1 MNAMDRFRVSA
12 LTVLCAGVAVAD
24 GAQTPPDP
32 HAGHALGTVDFRV
45 SCPAVQADFDRAV
58 ALLHHMTYPQART
71 AFQGVVEKD
80 PQCAM
85 AHWGVAMTL
94 FQPLWPTRPSPAQLQ
109 QGWDEVAQAK
119 ALAPKTERERLFVA
133 AAEAFYQ
140 DPGASDYWARIR
152 RWEAAMAKVHEA
164 FPEDAEAT
172 AFFAL
177 AHLAAAPPTAA
188 STAHSDRV
196 APLLLAIYE
205 KNPDHPGA
213 MHYLVHANDV
223 PGRERESLAITRRY
237 EEVAPRNPHALHMPT
252 HIYTRLGDWEGV
264 IRGNLR
270 AAEAALEHPAG
281 EKGELV
287 WDEYP
292 HAIEYLNYAYLQRGA
307 DADAAAQV
315 KRLRETERLEPSF
328 KTAFHLASTP
338 ARYALE
344 RRAWGE
350 AAALVPRE
358 PQALD
363 WDRFAWPEA
372 VTVFARGLGSARTR
386 DVAEARR
393 MQARLAE
400 LQTKMEKAGE
410 ELFARSIRVLALELG
425 AWIAHA
431 GGDAKAAVSLGQE
444 AADLEAATPKHA
456 VTPGPTLPADELLGD
471 LLMEQ
476 KRAPEALAAYRR
488 SLAAYPR
495 RFNSLLGAARA
506 ARAAGDDPAAR
517 TLYGELLAVAIA
529 GSIPPGARRSAAVRG
544 GALKDERHARH
555 ERQRGRQ
562 QVERVGVHREAPLR
576 AARDAPGERV
586 RQERRH
592 QHDQQQPPHRPQREQ
607 YQARQRA
614 QRQRCAEPRSERFE
628 AAPLVL
634 ERVRREPAQSRL
646 RLLHER

>member
-1 MNAMDRFRVSA
+1 MSRASRPVLSA
-12 LTVLCAGVAVAD
+12 AAALWLGLAVPG
-24 GAQTPPDP
+24 GAQTAADP

-58 ALLHHMTYPQART
+58 AQLHHMTYPQART
-71 AFQGVVEKD
+71 AFQAIAVKD

-109 QGWDEVAQAK
+109 QGWDEVARAR

-133 AAEAFYQ
+133 AAESFYQ
-140 DPGASDYWARIR
+140 DPGATDYWARIR
-152 RWEAAMAKVHEA
+152 RWEAAMAKVRDA
-164 FPEDAEAT
+164 FPGDAEAT

-177 AHLAAAPPTAA
+177 AHLAAAPPTGA
-188 STAHSDRV
+188 STAHADRV

-223 PGRERESLAITRRY
+223 PGRERESLPITRRY

-287 WDEYP
+287 WDEYA
-292 HAIEYLNYAYLQRGA
+292 HAIEYLVYAYLQRGA

-315 KRLRETERLEPSF
+315 KRLRDTERLEPSF

-338 ARYALE
+338 ARFALE
-344 RRAWGE
+344 RRAWSE

-358 PQALD
+358 PPTLD

-372 VTVFARGLGSARTR
+372 VTVFARGLGAERTK

-393 MQARLAE
+393 MQARLVE
-400 LQTKMEKAGE
+400 LEKKMEKAGE
-410 ELFARSIRVLALELG
+410 ELFARSIRVLALELAG
-425 AWIAHA
+425 WIAYA
-431 GGDAKAAVSLGQE
+431 AGDAKTAVTLSQE
-444 AADLEAATPKHA
+444 AAELEAATPKHA
-456 VTPGPTLPADELLGD
+456 VTPGPTLPAAELLGD
-471 LLMEQ
+471 LLMEE

-506 ARAAGDDPAAR
+506 ARAAGDGPASR
-517 TLYGELLAVAIA
+517 TLYGELLAVA
-529 GSIPPGARRSAAVRG
+529 
-544 GALKDERHARH
+544 
-555 ERQRGRQ
+555 
-562 QVERVGVHREAPLR
+562 
-576 AARDAPGERV
+576 APGSTRSGLE
-586 RQERRH
+586 E
-592 QHDQQQPPHRPQREQ
+592 
-607 YQARQRA
+607 ARA
-614 QRQRCAEPRSERFE
+614 
-628 AAPLVL
+628 
-634 ERVRREPAQSRL
+634 SR
-646 RLLHER
+646 